1 MGPRSREQDAV
12 ADTEEREASG
22 IMTLVTDAFFTALVY
37 GLLVPMVSTAFGYSV
52 PRSLCLE
59 IACYYKAVHWTYS
72 YLLPAIGH
80 GVQVRQ
86 KTLISTTHP
95 CHVMSH
101 HVIRPSATLRP
112 LAIYLKGTLT
122 QHLHSK
128 KMWHWSM
135 RCTHSPC

>member
-1 MGPRSREQDAV
+1 MGPRSRKQDAV

-59 IACYYKAVHWTYS
+59 IASYYKAVHWTYS

-86 KTLISTTHP
+86 KALISITHP
-95 CHVMSH
+95 CHVMSC
-101 HVIRPSATLRP
+101 IRPRLAP
-112 LAIYLKGTLT
+112 LFG
-122 QHLHSK
+122 H
-128 KMWHWSM
+128 
-135 RCTHSPC
+135 